1 MRKRTVNKKE
11 YESMIEK
18 IEGAETVLLIT
29 DKGTSFFGTGAD
41 ILGAYAELT
50 SRINTKTDIET
61 NLILEACKLGL
72 DKENLFTKDDS
83 MDDKDLDEEIDKK
96 IEAIEKMVEL
106 LKKLKEDK

>member
-1 MRKRTVNKKE
+1 MKKRTVNKKE

-29 DKGTSFFGTGAD
+29 DKGTSLFGTGAD

-61 NLILEACKLGL
+61 KLILEACKLGL

-83 MDDKDLDEEIDKK
+83 KDDKDLDKEI
-96 IEAIEKMVEL
+96 EFIEKMVEL
-106 LKKLKEDK
+106 LKKLKEDN

>member
-1 MRKRTVNKKE
+1 MKKRTVNKKE

-61 NLILEACKLGL
+61 KLILEVCKLGL

-83 MDDKDLDEEIDKK
+83 MDDKDLDKEI
-96 IEAIEKMVEL
+96 EFIEKMVEL